1 MFLVGQASGLVE
13 NINNGIFSDTINVIN
28 VKLCMKV
35 LHVKLY
41 LLITLSV
48 TLRLFQG
55 HSLSLIHI

>member
-55 HSLSLIHI
+55 HSNVTHF